1 MSNPRNVQKVRTP
14 NTHLIHGIKRFG
26 TTFHSTSMKSIIK
39 DVFPKVQVLLM
50 KSNNESNCKFKDS
63 NHTSSLKNI
72 KVLKELH
79 DFNVR
84 DSVFPDKDH
93 SKNLFI
99 IQQLE
104 NGDGTREERKKKKQK
119 KQESLY
125 SVPEKF
131 CSYY

>member
-1 MSNPRNVQKVRTP
+1 M
-14 NTHLIHGIKRFG
+14 
-26 TTFHSTSMKSIIK
+26 
-39 DVFPKVQVLLM
+39 
-50 KSNNESNCKFKDS
+50 
-63 NHTSSLKNI
+63 KNI

-104 NGDGTREERKKKKQK
+104 NGDGTREERKKKKKSRKVCIQFLK
-119 KQESLY
+119 NFVVITEIECFISKECVSFYEL
-125 SVPEKF
+125 
-131 CSYY
+131 